1 MSRLILKIAKQ
12 VLAQILM
19 LLFSLQLNIE
29 DNWSRAVI

>member
-1 MSRLILKIAKQ
+1 MELRLQ

-29 DNWSRAVI
+29 DNWFRAVI